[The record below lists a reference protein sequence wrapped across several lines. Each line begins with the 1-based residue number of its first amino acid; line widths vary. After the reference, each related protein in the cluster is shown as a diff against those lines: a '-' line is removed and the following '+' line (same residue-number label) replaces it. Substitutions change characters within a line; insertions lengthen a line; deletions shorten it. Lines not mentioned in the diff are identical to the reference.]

1 MTNSQLP
8 ICPIHGSNA
17 DVLWNPNNPTASLPN
32 AGIFCRLFGY
42 SQSKIFTLRMPQWDL
57 PRFPDY
63 KKGGNI
69 SNKIMIQ
76 HSNSLKH
83 SFYCWRYFQIRCI
96 FNGSMVHRVNKS
108 WFMSWRWMPRVCLYF
123 SDPRL
128 HHIVLLV
135 SLLLSRWSHYSLKI
149 KVIHLLAKYVK
160 YTF

>member
-1 MTNSQLP
+1 M
-8 ICPIHGSNA
+8 CPIHGSNA

-83 SFYCWRYFQIRCI
+83 SFYCWRYFQIGCI

-108 WFMSWRWMPRVCLYF
+108 WFMTIHELEVDAACMFIFFRPSPASYCAIGVAAAEPMISLF
-123 SDPRL
+123 AENKSDSP
-128 HHIVLLV
+128 
-135 SLLLSRWSHYSLKI
+135 
-149 KVIHLLAKYVK
+149 
-160 YTF
+160 FG